1 MGFVGI
7 FWKNNVPEA
16 YLPKMSISG
25 QIVSEIVAQLCLEN
39 SIQTLLNFFGVDPTI
54 SETIC
59 PEILIFGKYA
69 SWTLF
74 FQNILTNPITSEI
87 LFLWRQNFSTL
98 FLSFHSM
105 QYPCTWDGK

>member
-39 SIQTLLNFFGVDPTI
+39 SIQTLLDFFRVDP
-54 SETIC
+54 
-59 PEILIFGKYA
+59 KK
-69 SWTLF
+69 
-74 FQNILTNPITSEI
+74 N
-87 LFLWRQNFSTL
+87 
-98 FLSFHSM
+98 
-105 QYPCTWDGK
+105 